1 MEITDAVNLLA
12 TLVSQSESAFEM
24 AIKAEA
30 CFKDFQRR
38 NWEFV
43 DKSTKAEEKRK
54 KAKVEAEAVKGQ
66 CTVKAAKL
74 ESALAKF

>member
-1 MEITDAVNLLA
+1 M
-12 TLVSQSESAFEM
+12 
-24 AIKAEA
+24 
-30 CFKDFQRR
+30 
-38 NWEFV
+38 